1 MKYLLDTNTCIFII
15 NFRPAAVRRKLEAQA
30 VGNVAIS
37 TVTVS
42 ELEYGAAKS
51 QHREK
56 NRATLEKFL
65 LPLEVLVYDA
75 AAARGYGEI
84 RAHLEKDGTPIGPMD
99 LMIAAH
105 ALATGL
111 TVVTN
116 NTREFRRVPSLQVED
131 WTEPGSQNVP

>member
-1 MKYLLDTNTCIFII
+1 MRYLLDTDTCIFII
-15 NFRPAAVRRKLEAQA
+15 NFRPATVRRKLESQTI
-30 VGNVAIS
+30 GDVAIS

-42 ELEYGAAKS
+42 ELAYGAAKS

-75 AAARGYGEI
+75 AAACSYGEI
-84 RAHLEKDGTPIGPMD
+84 RAQLEKDGTPIGPMD

-105 ALATGL
+105 ALAAGL

-116 NTREFRRVPSLQVED
+116 NTKEFRRVPSLQVED
-131 WTEPGSQNVP
+131 WTEPTD